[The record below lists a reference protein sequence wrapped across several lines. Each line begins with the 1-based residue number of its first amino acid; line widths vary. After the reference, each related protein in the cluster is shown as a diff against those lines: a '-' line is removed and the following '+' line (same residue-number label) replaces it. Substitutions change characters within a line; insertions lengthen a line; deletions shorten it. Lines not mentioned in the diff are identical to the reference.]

1 MKSEGAGSDCRTAT
15 PSALNLCLDI
25 PRANVLSTVPDKSLQ
40 QEFPRQKVEVITGGV
55 AGSHNQNTAQSI

>member
-1 MKSEGAGSDCRTAT
+1 
-15 PSALNLCLDI
+15 
-25 PRANVLSTVPDKSLQ
+25 VPDKSLQ